1 MRHVISISGAPEHDL
16 DDDGWRTVVSSA
28 DAAAELA
35 ELDDLL
41 ASLGDP
47 AAGDDEL
54 LLRLGAST
62 KLRNSF
68 GDSVL
73 HQVWRFW
80 NPKHAVQVG
89 CVLFFQ
95 RLSSG

>member
-1 MRHVISISGAPEHDL
+1 MSCREDRRLHTAVPHDWP
-16 DDDGWRTVVSSA
+16 DWRDGPDVPDRTPN
-28 DAAAELA
+28 AERRTRKVQ
-35 ELDDLL
+35 
-41 ASLGDP
+41 
-47 AAGDDEL
+47 L